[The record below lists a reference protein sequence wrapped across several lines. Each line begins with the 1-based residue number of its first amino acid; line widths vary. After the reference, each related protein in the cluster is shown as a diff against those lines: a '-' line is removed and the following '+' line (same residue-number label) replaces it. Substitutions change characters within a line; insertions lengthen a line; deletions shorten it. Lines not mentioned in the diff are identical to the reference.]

1 MKVAVVGGRISGLVS
16 AYELAK
22 SGVDVVVY
30 EKKDYVGGHAK
41 IVAIDGVDID
51 LGFMVFNWVNYP
63 SMMEF
68 FEFLGVDT
76 ETSDMSFSV
85 SLDQGCGCEWGTR
98 DGFSSLL
105 SQKKNL
111 LNPYFWQMITEISK
125 FKQDVISYL
134 EELQNNPDIDH
145 NETLGQFIESHGYSE
160 LFQKAYLIPICASI
174 WSCPL
179 AGVLGFS
186 AYYILSFFHEHHLL
200 QLFGLPQLL
209 TIRRRSHAH
218 VNKVKQ
224 ELEKRGCQIR
234 TGCEVNSVSTN
245 EEGCTIVCNDGTN
258 EVYDGCIIT
267 AHAPD
272 TLKML
277 GKEATYDETRILG
290 AFQYVHS
297 DTFLHHDKTFL
308 PRNRA
313 AWSACNFLGTINNK
327 GCTTYW
333 LNVIQNLS
341 ESKLPYLVTVDPPH
355 TPEHTLVK
363 WTTSHPVPSVAALN
377 ASCELHQIQGKRGIW
392 FSGAYQG
399 YGFHENEIKAGV
411 VAADGMLRRNCSI
424 LYSSKHLVPTWAETG
439 ARLIVTR
446 FFKSYIQTGCIIL
459 LEEGGTV
466 FTFQGTNRKC
476 SLKVSLLV
484 HHAQF
489 YWKVATQAD
498 LGLADAFIHGDFSF
512 ADKNK
517 GLLNLIMIFIDNGN
531 LKESVGTSSKK
542 RGWWTPVLYTAAL
555 SSAKYFIRH
564 VLNQNTLTQARRN
577 ISRHY
582 DLSNEFFSLFLDE
595 TMTYSCAIFKSEDE
609 DLKDAQLRKIYV
621 LIRKAK
627 ISKEHHIL
635 DIGCGWGS
643 FAVEVVKQIGCK
655 YTGITLSEQ
664 QLKYA
669 QLRVEQAGLQDQIT
683 FILCDYRQ
691 ISNKDKYDRI
701 ISIGMIEHV
710 GHEYMEE
717 FFTCCES
724 ALKDDGLLVLQ
735 FISTPDGS
743 YDEYRHSNGF
753 IKEYIFPGGCLPS
766 LSRVTSAMAA
776 VSKLCVVHLEE
787 IGIHYYQTLRCWR
800 KNFLENQSQ
809 IRALGFDDKFIRTWE
824 YYFDYCAAGFKMR
837 IIGDYQIVFSRPGNV
852 ATFDDPY
859 NGVPSAY

>member
-1 MKVAVVGGRISGLVS
+1 
-16 AYELAK
+16 
-22 SGVDVVVY
+22 
-30 EKKDYVGGHAK
+30 
-41 IVAIDGVDID
+41 
-51 LGFMVFNWVNYP
+51 
-63 SMMEF
+63 MEF

-85 SLDQGCGCEWGTR
+85 SLDQGRGCEWGTR

-125 FKQDVISYL
+125 FKQDVIIKELSSMKFISSQFCFSRCSYL

-174 WSCPL
+174 WSSPL

-186 AYYILSFFHEHHLL
+186 AYYILSFFHDHHLL
-200 QLFGLPQLL
+200 Q
-209 TIRRRSHAH
+209 
-218 VNKVKQ
+218 VKQ

-234 TGCEVNSVSTN
+234 SGCEVNSVSTN

-272 TLKML
+272 TLKIL

-308 PRNRA
+308 PSNRA

-355 TPEHTLVK
+355 TLEHTLVK

-392 FSGAYQG
+392 FSGSISSVKSLVLMTDKLSPWDLVPEDHVMTKLQLLRDLVDRIHVTITG
-399 YGFHENEIKAGV
+399 YGFHENEIKVVLLLLIKMILRKQLSLAAYVDDLSIFDLPQAGV

-424 LYSSKHLVPTWAETG
+424 LYSFKHLVPTWAETG
-439 ARLIVTR
+439 ARLLVTR
-446 FFKSYIQTGCIIL
+446 FFKSYIQTGRIIL

-466 FTFQGTNRKC
+466 FTFQETNRKC

-484 HHAQF
+484 HRTQF

-512 ADKNK
+512 VDKNK
-517 GLLNLIMIFIDNGN
+517 EVGGHPCFIQQHCH
-531 LKESVGTSSKK
+531 L
-542 RGWWTPVLYTAAL
+542 
-555 SSAKYFIRH
+555 
-564 VLNQNTLTQARRN
+564 QNTSFDMLTQARRN

-582 DLSNEFFSLFLDE
+582 DLSNELFSLFLDE

-643 FAVEVVKQIGCK
+643 FAVEVVKQTGCK

-691 ISNKDKYDRI
+691 IPNKDKYDRI

-710 GHEYMEE
+710 GHDYMEE

-735 FISTPDGS
+735 FISMPDVS
-743 YDEYRHSNGF
+743 YDEYRHSHGF

-766 LSRVTSAMAA
+766 LNRVTSAMAA
-776 VSKLCVVHLEE
+776 VSKLCS
-787 IGIHYYQTLRCWR
+787 
-800 KNFLENQSQ
+800 K